1 MTTVSSPDVN
11 SEPSTTVKN
20 SEPLALSQVSVE
32 AKSERQGLGR
42 QSTTFLTSC
51 TISVPTSPE
60 MVMVV
65 GANSENAG
73 ARVMKRVLSSPGS
86 AVD

>member
-1 MTTVSSPDVN
+1 MKD
-11 SEPSTTVKN
+11 
-20 SEPLALSQVSVE
+20 SEPLALSHVSVDD
-32 AKSERQGLGR
+32 KKNRQGLGR
-42 QSTTFLTSC
+42 QSTTFLTSF

-73 ARVMKRVLSSPGS
+73 ARVINRVLSSPGS
-86 AVD
+86 LVD